1 MEGLHVKT
9 DSKGIAKVEDIEQ
22 GLYFIDPV
30 DLSGYENMRPM
41 LVSVPQWQE
50 DELVYSVVVYPKHSP
65 FEKLI
70 LEKGRSGDKTGN
82 FRRD

>member
-1 MEGLHVKT
+1 MCDEIQKKDVEGLHVKT

-30 DLSGYENMRPM
+30 DMRPM

-70 LEKGRSGDKTGN
+70 LKKVDQETIPL
-82 FRRD
+82 